1 MKTFRIL
8 GMALVAVM
16 LGFAMSACSDDDD
29 DYSKEV
35 EKEYS
40 RLIVGKWFDFTPT
53 SSMLHVYH
61 ADGTFNQIGY
71 SPSKAWRARTGNYH
85 IEGNKLIREFS
96 DGDDNSSNSYVIEVT
111 SEKFTIKAI
120 DETGDKVH
128 HRVKES
134 FDITG
139 IYTFLNSAV
148 GVVPAVGKTEMKL
161 PEGIT
166 FGGKNTIS
174 IEAMKGD
181 RIVEQMKAFFADA
194 MFTPNAK
201 LRHTV
206 DGTVMYK
213 DYALDGNNLSFE
225 LNKGHKLNATSFP
238 DEDGDRLF
246 IIIPKQ
252 EAWVGGLAN
261 AIRMENPANV
271 MTDEVVAALEKEFMD
286 TFETF
291 TVVLSLSKTGE
302 YNAAEDVDPYKDY
315 PELIVGKWFNF
326 TADASVY
333 TEYKTDGTCH
343 VVGYDKHASLGFME
357 SVGTYSLDGNKLTTI
372 YTLTDGSQLELTR
385 TIEVTIDKF
394 TDNKQIISG
403 DSESSGISE
412 KVNYRVQESFD
423 IKGNYS
429 YLNSVAR
436 VVPAEGKTA
445 LQLPEGITFQGK
457 NYIPV
462 DAMHGDRIVEQMKK
476 FFANATFAADG
487 KLNHTMDDEAKVKNY
502 TLNGNN
508 LVFNLYEGSE
518 VYKVNATTF
527 PDEDGDR
534 LFIIMPKQAAWMGG
548 FVELIEKENTGLKM
562 TEAQIKELETE
573 FLTTFETF
581 TVILSL
587 SKK

>member
-29 DYSKEV
+29 DYLKEL
-35 EKEYS
+35 EKEYA
-40 RLIVGKWFDFTPT
+40 RLIVGKWFDFTPE
-53 SSMLHVYH
+53 SSIFLDIK
-61 ADGTFNQIGY
+61 ADGLYNLIGY
-71 SPSKAWRARTGNYH
+71 DNRDGAWGWMAHQGEYK
-85 IEGNKLIREFS
+85 IEGNKFIWPSKKDPNKLATEELVVLT
-96 DGDDNSSNSYVIEVT
+96 DDQMVLRT
-111 SEKFTIKAI
+111 SI
-120 DETGDKVH
+120 GDKVH
-128 HRVKES
+128 YRVKEQ

-139 IYTFLNSAV
+139 KYSYLNSAV
-148 GVVPAVGKTEMKL
+148 RVEAAAGKTEIKL

-174 IEAMKGD
+174 VEALHGD
-181 RIVEQMKAFFADA
+181 RIVEQMKSFFADA

-225 LNKGHKLNATSFP
+225 LNKGHELNATSFP

-252 EAWVGGLAN
+252 EAWVGGLAD
-261 AIRMENPANV
+261 AIRKENPANV
-271 MTDEVVAALEKEFMD
+271 ITDEVVAALEKEFMD

-315 PELIVGKWFNF
+315 PQLIVGKWFNF
-326 TADASVY
+326 TPEASMFLNY
-333 TEYKTDGTCH
+333 QADGTKN
-343 VVGYDKHASLGFME
+343 VVGWDKDHGWIEMN
-357 SVGTYSLDGNKLTTI
+357 GTYNLEGNQLVEL
-372 YTLTDGSQLELTR
+372 YNDADGSTIKISSKVELT
-385 TIEVTIDKF
+385 
-394 TDNKQIISG
+394 Q
-403 DSESSGISE
+403 E
-412 KVNYRVQESFD
+412 KLIHKEGVNSNTSTLNERVHYRVKESFD

-457 NYIPV
+457 NAIPV
-462 DAMHGDRIVEQMKK
+462 EMLHGERIIEAAKS
-476 FFANATFAADG
+476 FFADATFAADG
-487 KLNHTMDDEAKVKNY
+487 KLEHQMGEETKHKNY
-502 TLNGNN
+502 TLDGNS

-518 VYKVNATTF
+518 VYKVNATAF

-548 FVELIEKENTGLKM
+548 FVELIEKENAGLKM
-562 TEAQIKELETE
+562 TETQIKELETE
-573 FLTTFETF
+573 FLTTFDTF

>member
-1 MKTFRIL
+1 MMKTFRIL

-29 DYSKEV
+29 DYLKEL

-40 RLIVGKWFDFTPT
+40 RLIVGKWFNFTPEA
-53 SSMLHVYH
+53 SMFWVYQP
-61 ADGTFNQIGY
+61 DGKMGIVGWDKEFGWFDTQ
-71 SPSKAWRARTGNYH
+71 RTYRL
-85 IEGNKLIREFS
+85 EGNKLIET
-96 DGDDNSSNSYVIEVT
+96 DAVVGETKAEIEIINGKMIVKPIYPV
-111 SEKFTIKAI
+111 SGEKIHY
-120 DETGDKVH
+120 KVN
-128 HRVKES
+128 EQ

-139 IYTFLNSAV
+139 KYSYLNSAV
-148 GVVPAVGKTEMKL
+148 RVVAATGKTEIKL
-161 PEGIT
+161 PEDIT

-174 IEAMKGD
+174 VEALHGD
-181 RIVEQMKAFFADA
+181 RIVEQMKSFFADA
-194 MFTPNAK
+194 MFTPNAQ

-225 LNKGHKLNATSFP
+225 LNKGHELNATSFP

-252 EAWVGGLAN
+252 EAWVGGLAD
-261 AIRMENPANV
+261 AIRKENPANV
-271 MTDEVVAALEKEFMD
+271 ITDEVVAALEKEFMD

-315 PELIVGKWFNF
+315 PQLIVGQWFDF
-326 TADASVY
+326 TPQSSMYLVFESDNSY
-333 TEYKTDGTCH
+333 SQ
-343 VVGYDKHASLGFME
+343 VGYGVSNGWRE
-357 SVGTYSLDGNKLTTI
+357 RRGTYRMEGNKLTRE
-372 YTLTDGSQLELTR
+372 YVEDGESVTKTEV
-385 TIEVTIDKF
+385 IEVTADKF
-394 TDNKQIISG
+394 IQMRNDATG
-403 DSESSGISE
+403 DR
-412 KVNYRVQESFD
+412 VNYRVKESFD
-423 IKGNYS
+423 IAGKYT
-429 YLNSVAR
+429 YLNSAVR
-436 VVPAEGKTA
+436 VDAEAGKTA

-457 NYIPV
+457 NSIPV
-462 DAMHGDRIVEQMKK
+462 EMLHGERIIEASKA
-476 FFANATFAADG
+476 FFADATFAADG
-487 KLNHTMDDEAKVKNY
+487 KLEHQMGGETKHKNY
-502 TLNGNN
+502 TLDGNS

-518 VYKVNATTF
+518 VYKVNATAF

-534 LFIIMPKQAAWMGG
+534 LFIIIPKQAAWMGG

-573 FLTTFETF
+573 FLTTFDTF